1 MPWTEEMKK
10 ELKQVFDSNTSKR
23 ITDECTREEVLKVAQ
38 QLGEVV
44 EELEDQIDL
53 LEFDDESGLLG
64 WDEFLEWW
72 SESVDPRGYENDE
85 EN

>member
-23 ITDECTREEVLKVAQ
+23 VTDECTREELLKVAQ

-64 WDEFLEWW
+64 WDEFFEWW